1 MLNIITFTVML
12 MKSELESV
20 NSVLINMTVKNEC
33 LRIKA
38 HKQVSAILYFSIYLI
53 IISIPLFVETLRSR
67 P

>member
-20 NSVLINMTVKNEC
+20 NSVLIYMTVKNEC

-38 HKQVSAILYFSIYLI
+38 HKQVSAILDFSIYLF
-53 IISIPLFVETLRSR
+53 IISIPLFVET
-67 P
+67 